1 MEKNLI
7 FKYHSKKIIMKN
19 VLRLSAVCLALT
31 LVSCNK
37 EKTIDDEL
45 KEAAAGMNKLGPQ
58 MMSDGIRLDSVS
70 VQPGKIFKYNYTL
83 TEDVKESVSP
93 EEIEAFK
100 KQAKEGAL
108 AVVKTSPEIKEFRD
122 NDVTMTYFYYD
133 KNGKPT
139 MDFTIIPAEYKANK

>member
-1 MEKNLI
+1 
-7 FKYHSKKIIMKN
+7 MKN

-31 LVSCNK
+31 LVSCNQ
-37 EKTIDDEL
+37 EKTFDNEL
-45 KEAAAGMNKLGPQ
+45 KQAAAGMNKLGPQ
-58 MMSDGIRLDSVS
+58 MMSNGIRLDSVS
-70 VQPGKIFKYNYTL
+70 AQPGKIFKYNYTL
-83 TEDVKESVSP
+83 TEALKESVSP

-108 AVVKTSPEIKEFRD
+108 SVVKTSPEIKEFRD

-139 MDFTIIPAEYKANK
+139 MDFIIAPAEYKADK

>member
-1 MEKNLI
+1 
-7 FKYHSKKIIMKN
+7 MKN

-70 VQPGKIFKYNYTL
+70 AQPGKIFKYNYTL

-122 NDVTMTYFYYD
+122 NNVTMTYFYYD